1 MARVICPLYSEAFY
15 SYTIDLSDEAYTLT
29 FRWNGRSQQWFM
41 SIDDSE
47 ENNIVRSVAL
57 VPFYPL
63 LNQYSLDK
71 PEGEFLLLAY
81 SGEGPENASIPDPR
95 NLPQTHFLVYT
106 DDN

>member
-1 MARVICPLYSEAFY
+1 MAAVLCPLYSEPFY

-29 FRWNGRSQQWFM
+29 FRWNGRSNQWFM

-47 ENNIVRSVAL
+47 ENNIMKSVAL
-57 VPFYPL
+57 VPFFPL
-63 LNQYSLDK
+63 LSQYSLNK
-71 PEGEFLLLAY
+71 PEGEFLLLTP

-95 NLPQTHFLVYT
+95 NIHQTHYLIYT